1 MKALS
6 ATTAREKLARLPE
19 GWAIKNGKRLE
30 RTYRFPDFKAALAF
44 VNRVG
49 ALAEREAHHPD
60 IHLSWGKAKVSITTH
75 DAGGLTGKD
84 FGLAAK
90 IGD

>member
-1 MKALS
+1 MKPLS
-6 ATTAREKLARLPE
+6 ATAARKRLARLPA
-19 GWAIKNGKRLE
+19 GWAIKDGKRLE
-30 RTYRFPDFKAALAF
+30 RAYRFPDFKAALAF
-44 VNRVG
+44 VIRVG

-60 IHLSWGKAKVSITTH
+60 IRLSWGKAKVSITTH